1 MELEAYN
8 DKVYELV
15 DPSSPLEKLASGFD
29 KTEGPVYLDHG
40 VYFTDWPASK
50 IYRYEDGKIDLIN
63 DRSNNTIGM
72 TYDRKNK
79 RILCCARELHAI
91 TDLEGNIIIDN
102 YKGTRINGSNDLVVD
117 LKGHIYFSDP
127 LSRVIEGEQIGHS
140 SVFMYDPETG
150 HMDMLESTLTRPN
163 GVALSLD
170 EKYLFI
176 IDSDT
181 LSIYKMDLA
190 TYKKELFIKFDQ
202 SAGEG
207 RPDGMRFDCQGNL
220 YTTGPGG
227 VWLVDPLGESLGLI
241 RMPEKAANLCFD
253 DRGLFITAATS
264 IYRVDTMLAILKSGS
279 ENNSV

>member
-1 MELEAYN
+1 MELEVYN
-8 DKVYELV
+8 DKIYELV
-15 DPSSPLEKLASGFD
+15 DPVSPLEKLASGFD
-29 KTEGPVYLDHG
+29 KTEGPVYLNHV
-40 VYFTDWPASK
+40 VYFTDWSASK
-50 IYRYEDGKIDLIN
+50 IYQYKDGKTILIK

-91 TDLEGNIIIDN
+91 IDLEGNIIIDN
-102 YKGTRINGSNDLVVD
+102 YKGTRINGSNDIVVD
-117 LKGHIYFSDP
+117 LNGRIYFSDP

-150 HMDMLESTLTRPN
+150 YMDMIESNMTRPN

-170 EKYLFI
+170 EKHLFI

-181 LSIYKMDLA
+181 LSIYRMDLA

-202 SAGEG
+202 SVGEG
-207 RPDGMRFDCQGNL
+207 RPDGMRFDSQGNL
-220 YTTGPGG
+220 YSTGPGG
-227 VWLVDPLGESLGLI
+227 VWVIDTEGKILGLI

-253 DRGLFITAATS
+253 DRGLFITASTS
-264 IYRVDTMLAILKSGS
+264 IYHVDTVLSALT
-279 ENNSV
+279 